1 MRTFTITQI
10 SIFWG
15 ILTATSLP
23 GSTEAGT
30 TVYKC
35 VVNGQTTLTDKPCSG
50 ENPDVWRSQTSTTV
64 VASSKDPSPV
74 GRWSGQIQYSEVSN
88 GQAIQA
94 AHSVAL
100 MNAEFTADGK
110 VTGLSSENGCQML
123 GVWSSG
129 GQTLAWVDLTLD
141 QCRISELNRRYHGSF
156 ILARPD
162 SSGQLQKSVRWA
174 ANDVKKVDLFTHLL
188 RRDSLR
194 VSKRRPTGIELG
206 SAEKL
211 REIREMSRVS
221 DVRVAVYVVQP
232 GLSKAQAS
240 NQQLE
245 LISVTENYL
254 KETYQ
259 LRFGIVA
266 SA

>member
-1 MRTFTITQI
+1 MSSRKQ
-10 SIFWG
+10 
-15 ILTATSLP
+15 L
-23 GSTEAGT
+23 
-30 TVYKC
+30 KN
-35 VVNGQTTLTDKPCSG
+35 VNPVSRKSG
-50 ENPDVWRSQTSTTV
+50 ERHTDLKRESQGDDKRADSIQNRVIRELKKQQCDLIIDDDGKGEAADV
-64 VASSKDPSPV
+64 VAV
-74 GRWSGQIQYSEVSN
+74 RVSGKGVKRTIDVELYHCKYSLGAPGARIDDLYVVC
-88 GQAIQA
+88 GQA
-94 AHSVAL
+94 
-100 MNAEFTADGK
+100 
-110 VTGLSSENGCQML
+110 
-123 GVWSSG
+123 
-129 GQTLAWVDLTLD
+129 
-141 QCRISELNRRYHGSF
+141 
-156 ILARPD
+156 
-162 SSGQLQKSVRWA
+162 QKSVRWA

-221 DVRVAVYVVQP
+221 DVRVAVYLVQP

>member
-1 MRTFTITQI
+1 MRTFTITQM
-10 SIFWG
+10 SIFWA
-15 ILTATSLP
+15 ILTVTSLP
-23 GSTEAGT
+23 GATEAGT

-50 ENPDVWRSQTSTTV
+50 ENSDAWSSQTNTTV

-162 SSGQLQKSVRWA
+162 SSGQLQVQSLGAPFSKDTGKA
-174 ANDVKKVDLFTHLL
+174 FDIKGML
-188 RRDSLR
+188 RR
-194 VSKRRPTGIELG
+194 
-206 SAEKL
+206 
-211 REIREMSRVS
+211 
-221 DVRVAVYVVQP
+221 
-232 GLSKAQAS
+232 
-240 NQQLE
+240 
-245 LISVTENYL
+245 
-254 KETYQ
+254 
-259 LRFGIVA
+259 
-266 SA
+266 